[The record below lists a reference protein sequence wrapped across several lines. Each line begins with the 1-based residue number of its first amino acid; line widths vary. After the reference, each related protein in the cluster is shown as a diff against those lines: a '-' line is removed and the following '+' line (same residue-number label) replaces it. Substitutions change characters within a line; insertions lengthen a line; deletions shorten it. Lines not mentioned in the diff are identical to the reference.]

1 MARLLLR
8 FSEDIVSEPITAQT
22 ILNEG
27 VEMNI
32 LSARVN
38 AKEGEILVDVPEED
52 VDKIVKAF
60 QRKGVKVLTPKQ
72 IQINDDLCIE
82 CGACAS
88 LCPVKVINIDSDN
101 RVNFNVER
109 CLGRTCGLCIDACP
123 MNAIDLIQ

>member
-1 MARLLLR
+1 MVRLLLR

-22 ILNEG
+22 ILDEG
-27 VEMNI
+27 VAMNI

-38 AKEGEILVDVPEED
+38 AKQGEILMDVPAKE

-72 IQINDDLCIE
+72 IQINNELCIE
-82 CGACAS
+82 CGACIS
-88 LCPVKVINIDSDN
+88 LCPVKVINIESDN
-101 RVNFNVER
+101 TVNFNVEK

>member
-1 MARLLLR
+1 MVRLLLR

-22 ILNEG
+22 ILDEG
-27 VEMNI
+27 VAMNI

-38 AKEGEILVDVPEED
+38 AKQGEILVDVPAKE

-72 IQINDDLCIE
+72 IQINNELCIE
-82 CGACAS
+82 CGACIS
-88 LCPVKVINIDSDN
+88 LCPVKVISIESDN
-101 RVNFNVER
+101 TVNFNVEK